1 MFENL
6 VNLVKEHAGDAIVNN
21 PAIPNEHNDAAISDT
36 ATGIM
41 DALKSQIASGNGAN
55 VAGLLSSSGNISS
68 NPMVTNIVQSVAGGL
83 MSKFGLDATAA
94 NSIVASMVPNVLN
107 SLTKKTNDPND
118 KSFDLQ
124 GILSAVGGG
133 NLDIASIIG
142 QVAGGGNATGGI
154 AGMLKGLFGK

>member
-6 VNLVKEHAGDAIVNN
+6 LNLVKENAGEAIVNN
-21 PAIPNEHNDAAISDT
+21 PAIPNEHNDAAISQT

-41 DALKSQIASGNGAN
+41 DALKSQIASGKGAD

-68 NPMVTNIVQSVAGGL
+68 NPMVANIVQSVAGGL

-94 NSIVASMVPNVLN
+94 NGIVSSMVPNILN

-124 GILSAVGGG
+124 GILSSVGGG
-133 NLDIASIIG
+133 NIDVAGLIG
-142 QVAGGGNATGGI
+142 QVAGGNASGGLGGLI
-154 AGMLKGLFGK
+154 GKLFGK

>member
-6 VNLVKEHAGDAIVNN
+6 LNLVKENAGEAIVNN
-21 PAIPNEHNDAAISDT
+21 PAIPNEHNDAAISQT

-41 DALKSQIASGNGAN
+41 DALKSQIASGKGAD

-68 NPMVTNIVQSVAGGL
+68 NPMVTNIVQSVAGNL
-83 MSKFGLDATAA
+83 MTKFGLDATAA
-94 NSIVASMVPNVLN
+94 NGIVASMVPNVLN

-124 GILSAVGGG
+124 GILSSVGGG
-133 NLDIASIIG
+133 NIDVAGLIG
-142 QVAGGGNATGGI
+142 QVAGGGKAGGI
-154 AGMLKGLFGK
+154 AGLIGKLFGK